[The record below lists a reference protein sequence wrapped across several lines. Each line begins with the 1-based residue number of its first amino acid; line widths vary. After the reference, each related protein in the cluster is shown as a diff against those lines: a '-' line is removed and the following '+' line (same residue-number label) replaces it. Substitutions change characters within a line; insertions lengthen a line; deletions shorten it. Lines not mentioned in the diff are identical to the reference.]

1 MKVCIIGAG
10 DAGAIAALQTRRLN
24 SEAQIDV
31 FNKRRELGCNPCEI
45 PLVLSGTV
53 SKWEDL
59 YRGYRVTPF
68 YEKRNTKLH
77 LNTEVTDILR
87 DKKEIVANGEKYD
100 YDKAILAL
108 GTTPIIPSFPGLD
121 GRNEFALNTD
131 IADARTL
138 GDAILKNSSAAIIG
152 GGFIALE
159 IADALKAR
167 GYSKVYLL
175 VRRDIMRSHLDKEIA
190 ERLKQVLVERG
201 IDLIMPAK
209 IERIS
214 SKNGKKCVILS
225 ARELEVDFIFF
236 GTGAEPNVKLAQK
249 VGLEIGETGAI
260 VVNPHLQ
267 TSDPDIYA
275 IGDCMENWDTIIGS
289 KRSHQLAT
297 NAVRTGYIA
306 GRNAVLGNKISY
318 GGTVMPFVTKI
329 FDYQVGA
336 VGFTER
342 EAREKGI
349 ETISITVNTPYLR
362 EPRGGKPAW
371 YKLIAE
377 HKTQTLIGA
386 QLISEEIVSG
396 TIDKLAVAIANRVP
410 LIKLVQIDSCYSPY
424 VQEDQIAVPIQR
436 LIDELGWHR
445 DTWLAH
451 LKTCAGIVRKKR
463 PRQIPEPAF

>member
-31 FNKRRELGCNPCEI
+31 FNKRKELGCNPCEI

-68 YEKRNTKLH
+68 YEKRNIKLH

-100 YDKAILAL
+100 YDKAVLAL

-121 GRNEFALNTD
+121 GRNEFALSTD

-138 GDAILKNSSAAIIG
+138 GDAILKNNSAAIIG

-175 VRRDIMRSHLDKEIA
+175 VRRDIMRAHLDKEIA

-201 IDLIMPAK
+201 IELIMPAK

-214 SKNGKKCVILS
+214 GKNGKKHVILS
-225 ARELEVDFIFF
+225 NRELAIDFIFF
-236 GTGAEPNVKLAQK
+236 ATGAEPNVKLAQK

-289 KRSHQLAT
+289 KRRHQLAT

-349 ETISITVNTPYLR
+349 ETISTTVNTPYLR

-410 LIKLVQIDSCYSPY
+410 LIKLAQIDSCYSPY

-436 LIDELGWHR
+436 LIDELG
-445 DTWLAH
+445 
-451 LKTCAGIVRKKR
+451 
-463 PRQIPEPAF
+463 

>member
-1 MKVCIIGAG
+1 MRVCIIGAG
-10 DAGAIAALQTRRLN
+10 DAGAIAALQIRRLS

-31 FNKRRELGCNPCEI
+31 FSKRKELGCNPCEI
-45 PLVLSGTV
+45 PLVLSGIV

-68 YEKRNTKLH
+68 YEKRHITLH

-87 DKKEIVANGEKYD
+87 DKKEIIANGEKYH

-108 GTTPIIPSFPGLD
+108 GTTPIIPSIRGSD
-121 GRNEFALNTD
+121 GRNEFALSTD
-131 IADARTL
+131 IADARTF

-167 GYSKVYLL
+167 GYGKLYLL
-175 VRRDIMRSHLDKEIA
+175 VRRNIMRTHLDEDIA
-190 ERLKQVLVERG
+190 ERLKQVLLERG
-201 IDLIMPAK
+201 IELIMPAK

-214 SKNGKKCVILS
+214 GKNGKKYVILS
-225 ARELEVDFIFF
+225 DRELEIDFIFF

-260 VVNPHLQ
+260 VVNPYLQ
-267 TSDPDIYA
+267 TSDPDIHA
-275 IGDCMENWDTIIGS
+275 IGDCVENWDMIISS
-289 KRSHQLAT
+289 KRRHQLAT
-297 NAVRTGYIA
+297 NAIRTGYIA
-306 GRNAVLGNKISY
+306 ARNAILGNRISY
-318 GGTVMPFVTKI
+318 GGTVMPFITKI

-342 EAREKGI
+342 EAREKEI
-349 ETISITVNTPYLR
+349 ETISTVVNTPYLR

-377 HKTQTLIGA
+377 TKTQTLIGA

-396 TIDKLAVAIANRVP
+396 TIDKLAVAIANRMP
-410 LIKLVQIDSCYSPY
+410 LIELVQIDSSYSPY

-436 LIDELGWHR
+436 LIDELG
-445 DTWLAH
+445 
-451 LKTCAGIVRKKR
+451 
-463 PRQIPEPAF
+463 

>member
-10 DAGAIAALQTRRLN
+10 DAGAIAALQTRRLS

-31 FNKRRELGCNPCEI
+31 FNKRKELGCNPCEI
-45 PLVLSGTV
+45 PLVLSGTI

-59 YRGYRVTPF
+59 YRGYRITPF
-68 YEKRNTKLH
+68 YEKRNITLH
-77 LNTEVTDILR
+77 LNTEVTDIIR
-87 DKKEIVANGEKYD
+87 DGKQIVANGEKYD

-121 GRNEFALNTD
+121 GRNEFALSTD

-138 GDAILKNSSAAIIG
+138 GDAILNNSSAAIIG

-175 VRRDIMRSHLDKEIA
+175 VRRDIMRAHLDKEIA

-225 ARELEVDFIFF
+225 DRELEIDFIFF
-236 GTGAEPNVKLAQK
+236 GTGAEPNAKLAQK
-249 VGLEIGETGAI
+249 VGLDIGETGAI

-275 IGDCMENWDTIIGS
+275 AGDCMENWDVIAGS
-289 KRSHQLAT
+289 KRRIQLAT
-297 NAVRTGYIA
+297 NAIRTGYIA
-306 GRNAVLGNKISY
+306 ARNTVLNNAIFY
-318 GGTVMPFVTKI
+318 EGTVMPFVTKVFGHQI
-329 FDYQVGA
+329 GA
-336 VGFTER
+336 VGLTER
-342 EAREKGI
+342 EAKEKGVDVA
-349 ETISITVNTPYLR
+349 SVKVDTPWLR
-362 EPRGGKPAW
+362 QRFDGKPAH
-371 YKLIAE
+371 YKLVANRST
-377 HKTQTLIGA
+377 KTLVGA
-386 QLISEEIVSG
+386 QVLSEEIVSG
-396 TIDKLAVAIANRVP
+396 TVDKLAVAITAKMP

-436 LIDELGWHR
+436 LIDELS
-445 DTWLAH
+445 
-451 LKTCAGIVRKKR
+451 
-463 PRQIPEPAF
+463 

>member
-10 DAGAIAALQTRRLN
+10 DAGAIAALQTRRL
-24 SEAQIDV
+24 SREAQIDV
-31 FNKRRELGCNPCEI
+31 FSKRKELGCNPCEI

-59 YRGYRVTPF
+59 YRGYRITPF
-68 YEKRNTKLH
+68 YEKRNIKLH

-87 DKKEIVANGEKYD
+87 DKKEIVANGEKYS

-108 GTTPIIPSFPGLD
+108 GITSIIPSFPGLD
-121 GRNEFALNTD
+121 GRNEFVLSTD

-138 GDAILKNSSAAIIG
+138 GDAILKNSSAAIVG

-159 IADALKAR
+159 IADVLKAR

-175 VRRDIMRSHLDKEIA
+175 VRRDIMRAYLDEEIA
-190 ERLKQVLVERG
+190 ERLRQVLAEKGVE
-201 IDLIMPAK
+201 LIMPAK

-214 SKNGKKCVILS
+214 SKNGKKRVILS
-225 ARELEVDFIFF
+225 DRELEIDFIFF
-236 GTGAEPNVKLAQK
+236 GTGTEPNVKLAQRA
-249 VGLEIGETGAI
+249 GLEIGDTGAI
-260 VVNPHLQ
+260 AVNSNLQ

-275 IGDCMENWDTIIGS
+275 IGDCMENCDTITGS
-289 KRSHQLAT
+289 KRRHQLAT

-306 GRNAVLGNKISY
+306 GRNAILGNRIFY
-318 GGTVMPFVTKI
+318 EGTVMPFITKI

-336 VGFTER
+336 VGFTEK

-349 ETISITVNTPYLR
+349 ETISTTVNTPYLR

-377 HKTQTLIGA
+377 PKTQTLVGA
-386 QLISEEIVSG
+386 QLISQEIVSG
-396 TIDKLAVAIANRVP
+396 TIDKLAVAIVNRMP
-410 LIKLVQIDSCYSPY
+410 LVKLVQIDSCYSPH

-436 LIDELGWHR
+436 LIDELG
-445 DTWLAH
+445 
-451 LKTCAGIVRKKR
+451 
-463 PRQIPEPAF
+463 